1 MPTLL
6 TMKNQ
11 NLCKYNKKMAN
22 AQDLF
27 DLLPTLI
34 PPTSAKIL
42 EYVSAYAILGVLRS
56 SNSIS
61 YIFIDEKS
69 C

>member
-27 DLLPTLI
+27 DLLPTH
-34 PPTSAKIL
+34 P
-42 EYVSAYAILGVLRS
+42 
-56 SNSIS
+56 SNICKDFRVCKCLCNSWSI
-61 YIFIDEKS
+61 KV
-69 C
+69 

>member
-1 MPTLL
+1 MHRIYLIFYP
-6 TMKNQ
+6 
-11 NLCKYNKKMAN
+11 
-22 AQDLF
+22 
-27 DLLPTLI
+27 LI

-61 YIFIDEKS
+61 HIFIDEKS